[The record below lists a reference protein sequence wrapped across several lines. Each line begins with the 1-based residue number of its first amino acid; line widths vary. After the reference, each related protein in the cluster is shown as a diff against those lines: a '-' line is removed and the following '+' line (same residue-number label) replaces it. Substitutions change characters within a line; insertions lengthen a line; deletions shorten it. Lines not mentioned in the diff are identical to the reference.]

1 MAQASGS
8 SAEIWYKIETSNGV
22 TPSTDSGAS
31 TTLASAVNPGATS
44 IEVSVATDIAAND
57 ILKIGNDNN
66 MEFVKVDST
75 YVSGTTV
82 ALDANTKINYRHES
96 GEAVKETDPTTNWFK
111 LGNVRSFAPSSGREL
126 QRSQALTGTRVL
138 SNFREGNYD
147 AGADMTVELDIATA
161 GMFYLHALNSDYSSS
176 GATQTVSPVSTSID
190 NAGGIIA
197 GAATFDVPVGI
208 GASISTGDF
217 YLLSTGSDAEIIKVG
232 SVSTDTV
239 TLDTDAHPDGTRKAH
254 ANSAPVV
261 EKIAPFTHE
270 IVRGSTIP
278 EGISFLLRFT
288 DIESLML
295 IRGNK
300 FSNLTLNVDPS
311 DLPTMDINV
320 VGKAFQILSEN
331 IFGTPTTIAHTPY
344 SHWESVVRVADS
356 GQPLVE
362 QTSNQFENLSV
373 VIENTIQGN
382 FVVGSPIKGAITPGE
397 GNVSGSFT
405 YQFGSQQFSEKTVA
419 GTETNLNFEWTYIGD
434 NNHQMTI
441 DIPRAKFEGN
451 PHPGVSSQD
460 PITDDKSFLGRLD
473 SATNTDV
480 KVTYKNNQP
489 TLEYM
494 VEQVV
499 AP

>member
-8 SAEIWYKIETSNGV
+8 SAEIWYKIETTNGV
-22 TPSTDSGAS
+22 TPSTDSGAD
-31 TTLASAVNPGATS
+31 TTLNAAVNPGATQIVVLS
-44 IEVSVATDIAAND
+44 ATGIAVGE
-57 ILKIGNDNN
+57 ILKVGNDNN
-66 MEFVKVDST
+66 MEFVKVSSIASAPTIDLS
-75 YVSGTTV
+75 S
-82 ALDANTKINYRHES
+82 NTKINYRHES
-96 GEAVKETDPTTNWFK
+96 GEAVKETDPTSDWFK
-111 LGNVRSFAPSSGREL
+111 LGNMRSFAPSGGREL
-126 QRSQALTGTRVL
+126 QRSQALSGTRVL

-161 GMFYLHALNSDYSSS
+161 GMFYLHALNNDYASA
-176 GATQTVSPVSTSID
+176 GTTQPTSPVSTTID
-190 NAGGIIA
+190 NAGGIVA

-208 GASISTGDF
+208 GASISAGDF
-217 YLLSTGSDAEIIKVG
+217 FLLSTGTDAEVIKVG
-232 SVSTDTV
+232 SVATDTV
-239 TLDTDAHPDGTRKAH
+239 TLDTAAHPNGTRKAH
-254 ANSAPVV
+254 LNGAAVV
-261 EKIAPFTHE
+261 EKIAPFTHT

-278 EGISFLLRFT
+278 EGISFLLRFN

-311 DLPTMDINV
+311 DLPTLDMNV

-331 IFGTPTTIAHTPY
+331 IFGTPATIDHTPY
-344 SHWESVVRVADS
+344 AHWESVVKVDGS
-356 GQPLVE
+356 E
-362 QTSNQFENLSV
+362 QTTNQFENLSV

-419 GTETNLNFEWTYIGD
+419 GTETSLDFEWTYIGD
-434 NNHQMTI
+434 NNHSMVI
-441 DIPRAKFEGN
+441 SIPKAKFEGN
-451 PHPGVSSQD
+451 PHPGVSSKD
-460 PITDDKSFLGRLD
+460 PITDDKSFVGRLD
-473 SATNTDV
+473 TSQTPNTDV

-494 VEQVV
+494 VEQVL
-499 AP
+499 

>member
-31 TTLASAVNPGATS
+31 TTLANAVNPGATQIVVDS
-44 IEVSVATDIAAND
+44 ATGIAVD
-57 ILKIGNDNN
+57 EILKIGNDNN
-66 MEFVKVDST
+66 MEFVKVSSIASAPTID
-75 YVSGTTV
+75 
-82 ALDANTKINYRHES
+82 LDPNTKINYRHES

-111 LGNVRSFAPSSGREL
+111 LGNVRSFAPSGGREL

-147 AGADMTVELDIATA
+147 AGADMTVEMDIATA
-161 GMFYLHALNSDYSSS
+161 GMFYLHALNSDYGTVGSS
-176 GATQTVSPVSTSID
+176 T
-190 NAGGIIA
+190 A
-197 GAATFDVPVGI
+197 GASTTLSSAASVGDVSVSVTSETGFAVGEY
-208 GASISTGDF
+208 AQISTVN
-217 YLLSTGSDAEIIKVG
+217 DAEIIKVG
-232 SVSTDTV
+232 STAAGSI
-239 TLDTDAHPDGTRKAH
+239 TLDTTAHPNGLRKAH
-254 ANSAPVV
+254 LNGAACDEVI
-261 EKIAPFTHE
+261 KPFTHE

-311 DLPTMDINV
+311 DLPTLDMNV

-331 IFGTPTTIAHTPY
+331 IFGTPATIDHTPY
-344 SHWESVVRVADS
+344 AHWESVVKVDGS
-356 GQPLVE
+356 E
-362 QTSNQFENLSV
+362 QITNQFENLSV

-419 GTETNLNFEWTYIGD
+419 GTETSLDFEWTYIGD
-434 NNHQMTI
+434 NNHSMAI
-441 DIPRAKFEGN
+441 SVPKAKFEGS
-451 PHPGVSSQD
+451 PHPGVSSKD
-460 PITDDKSFLGRLD
+460 PITDDKSFVGRLD
-473 SATNTDV
+473 SSQTPNTDV

-494 VEQVV
+494 VESVL
-499 AP
+499 